1 MKASS
6 TLLAAIKRFEG
17 CKLSAYRDATGVW
30 TIGYGHTQ
38 GVRQG
43 DYITQY
49 QADQFLKEDL
59 VRFEKAAGASS
70 RIRTQG
76 QFDAVVDFCYNCGI
90 GNYNKSTLKQYIDS
104 GRATWEIQEQ
114 FLKWVNAGGR
124 KLGGLVTRRIWEAN
138 RFAE

>member
-6 TLLAAIKRFEG
+6 TLLQAIKRFEG
-17 CKLSAYRDATGVW
+17 CKLSASRDATGVW

-43 DYITQY
+43 DSITQY